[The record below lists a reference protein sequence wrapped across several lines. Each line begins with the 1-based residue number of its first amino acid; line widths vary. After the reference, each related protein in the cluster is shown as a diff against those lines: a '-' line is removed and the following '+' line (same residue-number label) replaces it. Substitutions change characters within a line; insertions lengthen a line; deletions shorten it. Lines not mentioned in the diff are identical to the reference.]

1 MKTSGTVR
9 RFGVAA
15 AVALALGSFLTAPA
29 NAADLVKFS
38 NGEVITDSDFTGYV
52 FRRTDLR
59 SAARNKW
66 GAEKVLREMAM
77 TRALMHEG
85 EQLQMPRSSEREAE
99 RFDDVYAHAV
109 YNRMSPR
116 CDPPA
121 DAAAARKFF
130 DENPKAFQVP
140 PMAHLSRVMLPVREK
155 VEGKP
160 AADWLMDEAK
170 EIASGAQKFDDVVA
184 QADKVYKLEAQG
196 DLGWVM
202 VPEENA
208 IMRAIA
214 GAKQGDM
221 VGPARDGDFIYLF
234 SILGKRESRQLT
246 WDEAAV
252 SASTRAVGYCRQE
265 AATKIEND
273 LFAKYGVA
281 LDSAAIGAMFDRK
294 AAN

>member
-1 MKTSGTVR
+1 MKTSGSVQR
-9 RFGVAA
+9 IGVAA
-15 AVALALGSFLTAPA
+15 AVALVMGSFFAAPA
-29 NAADLVKFS
+29 SAADLVKFS

-85 EQLQMPRSSEREAE
+85 EQLQMARSSEKQAE
-99 RFDDVYAHAV
+99 RFDDIYAHAV
-109 YNRMSPR
+109 YKRLSPR
-116 CDPPA
+116 CDPPE

-130 DENPKAFQVP
+130 DENPRAFQVP
-140 PMAHLSRVMLPVREK
+140 PMARLNRVMLPVSET

-160 AADWLMDEAK
+160 AADWLMGEAK

-196 DLGWVM
+196 DLGWVV

-208 IMRAIA
+208 IMRTIA

-221 VGPARDGDFIYLF
+221 VGPVRDGDFIYLF
-234 SILGKRESRQLT
+234 SITGKRESRQLT
-246 WDEAAV
+246 WDEVAV
-252 SASTRAVGYCRQE
+252 SASTRAVSYCRQE
-265 AATKIEND
+265 AATKLEND
-273 LFAKYGVA
+273 MFAKYGVA

-294 AAN
+294 PAK